1 MLNKG
6 KIMKEHAKIIK
17 KELTEMGLYPK
28 MRVYNQKGWE
38 RIDLK
43 VFYSRFMADV
53 DMDWVFTV
61 LHNLGYHKEIWFTF
75 LPSKAGVWL
84 HIIVSASRWG
94 EL

>member
-6 KIMKEHAKIIK
+6 KILKEHAKIIK

-53 DMDWVFTV
+53 DMDWIFGV
-61 LHNLGYHKEIWFTF
+61 LHNLGYHKEMWFTF
-75 LPSKAGVWL
+75 SPSSKGVWL
-84 HIIVSASRWG
+84 HIIISPRWG
-94 EL
+94 IE